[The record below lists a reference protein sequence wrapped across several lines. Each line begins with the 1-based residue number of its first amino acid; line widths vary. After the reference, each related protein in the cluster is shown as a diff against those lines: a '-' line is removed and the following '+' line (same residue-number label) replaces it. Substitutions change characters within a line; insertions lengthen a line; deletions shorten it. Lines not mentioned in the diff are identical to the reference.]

1 MLQGIRNIHFIG
13 VGGAGMSALARILV
27 DKGYTVSGSDQKMSA
42 TAKQLAAC
50 GAKIFEGHDAAHVKG
65 ADAVVVST
73 AIPEDNVEVVAAKT
87 QGIRRMHRSDVNA
100 ALLNE
105 AKGIAVAG
113 AHGKTTTTSMI
124 GLILHHG
131 GVDPTIII
139 GGQVDYLADG
149 NARLGRGEYLVSEAD
164 ESDGSFLKLLP
175 HIAVVTNVENDH
187 MDHYGS
193 MENIKKAFRQFLEN
207 TDEKTGTCVLCI
219 ENENLREI
227 AKNLSRRV
235 IFYGTSEGAEY
246 RAVNIAPEGTG
257 VAFDVE
263 KAGKVLVR
271 VRLNIPGR
279 HNVLNALASAVTGI
293 LCGVSPEKAAEAL
306 ALFHGAK
313 RRFETKGR
321 AKGVWIVD
329 DYAHHPTEIMA
340 TLKAARQTSPKRLI
354 CAFQPHRYSRTQLL
368 QKEFGGAFKDADL
381 LILTD
386 VYSAGEA
393 PIAGV
398 SGETIVNAVAETT
411 SQETKYIA
419 VRADIAPYLK
429 TIVRNGDLVLTMGA
443 GDIYRTGEELLAL
456 LSAQGDNNE

>member
-50 GAKIFEGHDAAHVKG
+50 GAKIFEGHDTANVKG

-100 ALLNE
+100 ALLNA

-235 IFYGTSEGAEY
+235 IFYGTSEDAEY

-279 HNVLNALASAVTGI
+279 HNVLNALGSVVTGI

-329 DYAHHPTEIMA
+329 DYAHHPTEIAA
-340 TLKAARQTSPKRLI
+340 TLKAARQTAPKRLI

-393 PIAGV
+393 PIEGV
-398 SGETIVNAVAETT
+398 NGETILRAVREMTNQA
-411 SQETKYIA
+411 TKYIA
-419 VRADIAPYLK
+419 AREDVAPYLA
-429 TIVRNGDLVLTMGA
+429 TVVQNGDLVLTMGA

>member
-100 ALLNE
+100 ALLNA

-279 HNVLNALASAVTGI
+279 HNVLNALGSVVTGI

>member
-1 MLQGIRNIHFIG
+1 MLQGIRKIHFIG
-13 VGGAGMSALARILV
+13 VGGAGMSALARILL
-27 DKGYTVSGSDQKMSA
+27 DKGYEVSGSDKKMSA
-42 TAKQLAAC
+42 TAEQLAAR
-50 GAKIFEGHDAAHVKG
+50 GARIFEGHDAANVKG

-73 AIPEDNVEVVAAKT
+73 AIPEDNVEVAAAKA
-87 QGIRRMHRSDVNA
+87 QNIRRMHRSDVNA
-100 ALLNE
+100 ALLN
-105 AKGIAVAG
+105 AVKGIAVAG

-124 GLILHHG
+124 GLILEHG

-164 ESDGSFLKLLP
+164 ESDGSFLKLMP

-187 MDHYGS
+187 MDHYGT

-207 TDEKTGTCVLCI
+207 TDEKTGTCVLCV

-227 AKNLSRRV
+227 SKNLSRRV
-235 IFYGTSEGAEY
+235 VFYGTSKDAEY
-246 RAVNIAPEGTG
+246 RATNIAPEGTG

-263 KAGKVLVR
+263 KDGKKLTR

-279 HNVLNALASAVTGI
+279 HNVLNALGSVVAGI

-306 ALFHGAK
+306 SLFHGAK

-321 AKGVWIVD
+321 AAGVWIVD

-368 QKEFGGAFKDADL
+368 QKEFGGAFVDADL

-393 PIAGV
+393 PIQGV
-398 SGETIVNAVAETT
+398 SGETIVDAVAETT
-411 SQETKYIA
+411 GQTVKYIKS
-419 VRADIAPYLK
+419 RADVAPYLES
-429 TIVRNGDLVLTMGA
+429 IVQDGDLVLTMGA

-456 LSAQGDNNE
+456 LSAREEKK

>member
-13 VGGAGMSALARILV
+13 VGGAGMSALARILL
-27 DKGYTVSGSDQKMSA
+27 DKGYTVSGSDKKMSA
-42 TAKQLAAC
+42 TAEQLATR
-50 GAKIFEGHDAAHVKG
+50 GAKIFEGHDAANVNG

-73 AIPEDNVEVVAAKT
+73 AIPENNVEVAAAKS
-87 QGIRRMHRSDVNA
+87 QGIQILHRSDVNA
-100 ALLNE
+100 ALLN
-105 AKGIAVAG
+105 AVKGIAVAG

-124 GLILHHG
+124 GLILEHG

-164 ESDGSFLKLLP
+164 ESDGSFLKLMP

-187 MDHYGS
+187 MDHYGT
-193 MENIKKAFRQFLEN
+193 MDNIKKAFRQFLEN
-207 TDEKTGTCVLCI
+207 TDEKTGTCVLCA

-235 IFYGTSEGAEY
+235 IFYGTSADAEY
-246 RAVNIAPEGTG
+246 RAAHIAPEGTG

-263 KAGKVLVR
+263 KDGKTLVR

-279 HNVLNALASAVTGI
+279 HNVLNALGSVVTGI

-306 ALFHGAK
+306 TRFHGAK

-368 QKEFGGAFKDADL
+368 RKEFGGAFKDADL
-381 LILTD
+381 LVLTD

-393 PIAGV
+393 PIDGV
-398 SGETIVNAVAETT
+398 SGRTIVDAVRETT
-411 SQETKYIA
+411 GQEPEYIEL
-419 VRADIAPYLK
+419 RADVAPYLA
-429 TIVRNGDLVLTMGA
+429 TVVREGDLVLTMGA
-443 GDIYRTGEELLAL
+443 GDICRTGEELLAL

>member
-1 MLQGIRNIHFIG
+1 MLQGIHKIHFIG
-13 VGGAGMSALARILV
+13 VGGAGMSALARILL
-27 DKGYTVSGSDQKMSA
+27 DQGYQVSGSDQKASVIA
-42 TAKQLAAC
+42 QKLAER
-50 GAKIFEGHDAAHVKG
+50 GAKIFEGHDAANVKG
-65 ADAVVVST
+65 AEAVVVSS
-73 AIPEDNVEVVAAKT
+73 AIPEDNVEVRAAADM
-87 QGIRRMHRSDVNA
+87 GLRRLHRSDVNA
-100 ALLNE
+100 ALLNA

-124 GLILHHG
+124 GLILEHG

-149 NARLGRGEYLVSEAD
+149 NARLGKGEYLVSEAD

-187 MDHYGS
+187 MDHYGT
-193 MENIKKAFRQFLEN
+193 MDNIKKAFRQFLEN
-207 TDEKTGTCVLCI
+207 TDEKTGTCVLCA

-227 AKNLSRRV
+227 AKGLSRRV
-235 IFYGTSEGAEY
+235 VFYGTSEGADY
-246 RAVNIAPEGTG
+246 RAVNIAPAGAG

-263 KAGKVLVR
+263 KDGKTLAR

-279 HNVLNALASAVTGI
+279 HNVLNALGSIVTGI

-306 ALFHGAK
+306 TLFHGAK

-321 AKGVWIVD
+321 AEGVWIVD
-329 DYAHHPTEIMA
+329 DYAHHPTEIA
-340 TLKAARQTSPKRLI
+340 VTLKAARQTNPKRLI

-368 QKEFGGAFKDADL
+368 QKEFGGAFEDADL

-386 VYSAGEA
+386 IYSAGEPA
-393 PIAGV
+393 IPGV
-398 SGETIVNAVAETT
+398 NGETILNAVKAATGQKTT
-411 SQETKYIA
+411 YVKS
-419 VRADIAPYLK
+419 RADVAPYLE
-429 TIVRNGDLVLTMGA
+429 TIVRDGDLVLTMGA

-456 LSAQGDNNE
+456 LSARRDNKA

>member
-1 MLQGIRNIHFIG
+1 MLQGIRKIHFIG
-13 VGGAGMSALARILV
+13 VGGAGMSALARILL
-27 DKGYTVSGSDQKMSA
+27 DKGYVVSGSDRKMSA
-42 TAKQLAAC
+42 TAEQLAAR
-50 GAKIFEGHDAAHVKG
+50 GAEIFEGHDAANVNG
-65 ADAVVVST
+65 ADVVVVST
-73 AIPEDNVEVVAAKT
+73 AIPEDNVEVAAAKA

-100 ALLNE
+100 ALLNA

-124 GLILHHG
+124 GLILEHG

-187 MDHYGS
+187 MDHYGT

-207 TDEKTGTCVLCI
+207 TDEKTGTCVLCA
-219 ENENLREI
+219 ENENLRKI
-227 AKNLSRRV
+227 SKNLSRRV
-235 IFYGTSEGAEY
+235 VFYGTSEDADY
-246 RAVNIAPEGTG
+246 HAVNIAPEGNG

-263 KAGKVLVR
+263 KDGKMLAR

-279 HNVLNALASAVTGI
+279 HNVLNALGAVVTGI

-340 TLKAARQTSPKRLI
+340 TLKAARQTSPKRLV

-368 QKEFGGAFKDADL
+368 QKEFGGAFREADVL
-381 LILTD
+381 VLTD

-393 PIAGV
+393 PIADV
-398 SGETIVNAVAETT
+398 SGRTIVDAVRETT
-411 SQETKYIA
+411 GQETKYIEL
-419 VRADIAPYLK
+419 RADVAPYLAA
-429 TIVRNGDLVLTMGA
+429 VVQEGDLVLTMGA
-443 GDIYRTGEELLAL
+443 GDICRTGEELLAL

>member
-1 MLQGIRNIHFIG
+1 MLQGIRKIHFIG
-13 VGGAGMSALARILV
+13 VGGAGMSALARILL
-27 DKGYTVSGSDQKMSA
+27 DKGYEVSGSDRKLSA
-42 TAKQLAAC
+42 VAKQLAER
-50 GAKIFEGHDAAHVKG
+50 GAKIFEGHDAANVKG
-65 ADAVVVST
+65 VDAVVVST
-73 AIPEDNVEVVAAKT
+73 AIPEDNVEVTAAKA
-87 QGIRRMHRSDVNA
+87 QGSRRLHRSDVNA
-100 ALLNE
+100 ALLNA

-124 GLILHHG
+124 GLILEHG

-175 HIAVVTNVENDH
+175 YIAVVTNVENDH
-187 MDHYGS
+187 MDHYGT

-207 TDEKTGTCVLCI
+207 TDEEKGICVLCAD
-219 ENENLREI
+219 NENLREI
-227 AKNLSRRV
+227 SKDLPRRV
-235 IFYGTSEGAEY
+235 VFYGMAEDAEY
-246 RAVNIAPEGTG
+246 RAAHIAPEGTG

-263 KAGKVLVR
+263 RDGKKLVR
-271 VRLNIPGR
+271 VRLNIPGH
-279 HNVLNALASAVTGI
+279 HNVLNALGSVAAGI

-306 ALFHGAK
+306 SLFHGAK

-321 AKGVWIVD
+321 TAGVWIVD
-329 DYAHHPTEIMA
+329 DYAHHPTEIEA
-340 TLKAARQTSPKRLI
+340 TLKAARQTKPKRLI

-368 QKEFGGAFKDADL
+368 QKEFGGAFKDADF

-398 SGETIVNAVAETT
+398 SGETIRSAVEKTT
-411 SQETKYIA
+411 GQKTAYIKA
-419 VRADIAPYLK
+419 RADVAPYLE
-429 TIVRNGDLVLTMGA
+429 TIVQDGDLVMTMGA
-443 GDIYRTGEELLAL
+443 GDICRTGEELLAFL
-456 LSAQGDNNE
+456 AAREDQKA

>member
-13 VGGAGMSALARILV
+13 VGGAGMSALARILL
-27 DKGYTVSGSDQKMSA
+27 DEGYAVSGSDKKMSA
-42 TAKQLAAC
+42 TAEQLAAR
-50 GAKIFEGHDAAHVKG
+50 GAKIFEGHDAANVNG

-73 AIPEDNVEVVAAKT
+73 AIPENNVEVAAAKS
-87 QGIRRMHRSDVNA
+87 QGIQILHRSDVNA
-100 ALLNE
+100 ALLNA

-124 GLILHHG
+124 GLILEHG

-164 ESDGSFLKLLP
+164 ESDGSFLKLMP

-187 MDHYGS
+187 MDHYGT
-193 MENIKKAFRQFLEN
+193 MENIKKAFRQFLE
-207 TDEKTGTCVLCI
+207 EKTGTCVLCA

-227 AKNLSRRV
+227 SKNLPRRV
-235 IFYGTSEGAEY
+235 VFYGTSEDAEY
-246 RAVNIAPEGTG
+246 RATNIAPEGTG

-263 KAGKVLVR
+263 KGGQKIVR
-271 VRLNIPGR
+271 VRLNIPGH
-279 HNVLNALASAVTGI
+279 HNVLNALGSVVTGI

-321 AKGVWIVD
+321 AAGVWIVD

-340 TLKAARQTSPKRLI
+340 TLKAARQTSSKRLI
-354 CAFQPHRYSRTQLL
+354 CAFQPHRYSRTRLL

-411 SQETKYIA
+411 GQPTTYVKARVE
-419 VRADIAPYLK
+419 IAPYLK
-429 TIVRNGDLVLTMGA
+429 TIVRDGDLVLTMGA

-456 LSAQGDNNE
+456 LAAQGDKDE

>member
-1 MLQGIRNIHFIG
+1 MLQGIRKIHFIG
-13 VGGAGMSALARILV
+13 VGGAGMSALARILL
-27 DKGYTVSGSDQKMSA
+27 DKGYEVSGSDKKMSA
-42 TAKQLAAC
+42 TAGQLAER
-50 GAKIFEGHDAAHVKG
+50 GAKIFEGHDAANVKG

-73 AIPEDNVEVVAAKT
+73 AIPENNVEVAAAKS
-87 QGIRRMHRSDVNA
+87 QGIPILHRSDVNA
-100 ALLNE
+100 ALLNA

-124 GLILHHG
+124 GLILEHG

-164 ESDGSFLKLLP
+164 ESDGSFLKLMP

-187 MDHYGS
+187 MDHYGT

-207 TDEKTGTCVLCI
+207 TDEKTGTCVLCA

-227 AKNLSRRV
+227 SKNLPRRV
-235 IFYGTSEGAEY
+235 AFYGTSEDAEY
-246 RAVNIAPEGTG
+246 RAANIAPEGAG

-263 KAGKVLVR
+263 KDGKKLTR

-279 HNVLNALASAVTGI
+279 HNVLNALGSVVTGI
-293 LCGVSPEKAAEAL
+293 LCGVSPGKAAEAL

-321 AKGVWIVD
+321 AAGVWIVD

-368 QKEFGGAFKDADL
+368 QKEFGGAFVDADL
-381 LILTD
+381 LVLTD
-386 VYSAGEA
+386 IYSAGEA
-393 PIAGV
+393 PIEGV
-398 SGETIVNAVAETT
+398 SGETIVSAVAETT
-411 SQETKYIA
+411 GQTTKYIKS
-419 VRADIAPYLK
+419 RADVAPYLES
-429 TIVRNGDLVLTMGA
+429 IVRDGDLVLTMGA

-456 LSAQGDNNE
+456 LSAQGEKKE

>member
-1 MLQGIRNIHFIG
+1 MLQGIRKIHFIG
-13 VGGAGMSALARILV
+13 VGGAGMSALARILL
-27 DKGYTVSGSDQKMSA
+27 DKGYEVSGSDRKMSA
-42 TAKQLAAC
+42 VAEQLAAR
-50 GAKIFEGHDAAHVKG
+50 GAKIFEGHDAANVKG
-65 ADAVVVST
+65 MDAVVVST
-73 AIPEDNVEVVAAKT
+73 AIPEDNVEVVAAEA
-87 QGIRRMHRSDVNA
+87 QGLRRLHRSDVNA
-100 ALLNE
+100 ALLNA

-124 GLILHHG
+124 GLILEHG
-131 GVDPTIII
+131 GIDPTIII

-175 HIAVVTNVENDH
+175 RIAVVTNVENDH

-207 TDEKTGTCVLCI
+207 TDEKTGTCVLCAD
-219 ENENLREI
+219 NENLREI
-227 AKNLSRRV
+227 SKGLSRRV
-235 IFYGTSEGAEY
+235 VLYGTAEDAEY
-246 RAVNIAPEGTG
+246 RAVNIAPDGAG

-263 KAGKVLVR
+263 RGGKQLVR
-271 VRLNIPGR
+271 VRLNIPGH
-279 HNVLNALASAVTGI
+279 HNVLNALGSVVTGI

-321 AKGVWIVD
+321 ASGVWIVD
-329 DYAHHPTEIMA
+329 DYAHHPTEIEA
-340 TLKAARQTSPKRLI
+340 TLKAARQTKPKRLI

-368 QKEFGGAFKDADL
+368 QKEFGGAFADADL

-386 VYSAGEA
+386 IYSAGEA

-398 SGETIVNAVAETT
+398 SGETILSAVEKTT
-411 SQETKYIA
+411 GQPVKYIA
-419 VRADIAPYLK
+419 ARTDIADYLA
-429 TIVRNGDLVLTMGA
+429 TAVRDGDLVITMGA
-443 GDIYRTGEELLAL
+443 GDICRTGEE
-456 LSAQGDNNE
+456 

>member
-1 MLQGIRNIHFIG
+1 MLQGIRKIHFIG
-13 VGGAGMSALARILV
+13 VGGAGMSALARILL
-27 DKGYTVSGSDQKMSA
+27 DKGYVVSGSDRKMSA
-42 TAKQLAAC
+42 TAEQLATR
-50 GAKIFEGHDAAHVKG
+50 GAEIFEGHDAANVNG
-65 ADAVVVST
+65 ADVVVVST
-73 AIPEDNVEVVAAKT
+73 AIPEDNVEVAAAKA

-100 ALLNE
+100 ALLNA

-124 GLILHHG
+124 GLILEHG
-131 GVDPTIII
+131 GIDPTIII

-187 MDHYGS
+187 MDHYGT

-207 TDEKTGTCVLCI
+207 TDEKTGTCVLCA
-219 ENENLREI
+219 ENENLRKI
-227 AKNLSRRV
+227 SKNLSRRV
-235 IFYGTSEGAEY
+235 VFYGTSEDADY
-246 RAVNIAPEGTG
+246 HAVNIAPEGNG

-263 KAGKVLVR
+263 KDGKMLAR

-279 HNVLNALASAVTGI
+279 HNVLNALGAVVTGI

-340 TLKAARQTSPKRLI
+340 TLKAARQTSPKRLV

-368 QKEFGGAFKDADL
+368 QKEFGGAFREADVL
-381 LILTD
+381 VLTD

-393 PIAGV
+393 PIADV
-398 SGETIVNAVAETT
+398 SGRTIVDAVRETT
-411 SQETKYIA
+411 GQETKYIEL
-419 VRADIAPYLK
+419 RADVAPYLAA
-429 TIVRNGDLVLTMGA
+429 VVQEGDLVLTMGA
-443 GDIYRTGEELLAL
+443 GDICRTGEELLAL

>member
-13 VGGAGMSALARILV
+13 VGGAGMSALARILL
-27 DKGYTVSGSDQKMSA
+27 DQGYQVSGSDQKMSDV
-42 TAKQLAAC
+42 AKQLAAR
-50 GAKIFEGHDAAHVKG
+50 GAKIFEGHDAANVKG

-73 AIPEDNVEVVAAKT
+73 AIPENNVELAAAKA
-87 QGIRRMHRSDVNA
+87 QGIRRLHRSDVNA
-100 ALLNE
+100 ALLNA

-124 GLILHHG
+124 GLILEHG
-131 GVDPTIII
+131 GVDPTIVI

-164 ESDGSFLKLLP
+164 ESDGSFLKLMP

-187 MDHYGS
+187 MDHYGT
-193 MENIKKAFRQFLEN
+193 MENIKTAFRQFLEN
-207 TDEKTGTCVLCI
+207 TDEKTGTCVLCAD
-219 ENENLREI
+219 NENLREI
-227 AKNLSRRV
+227 SKNLPRRV
-235 IFYGTSEGAEY
+235 VFYGTSEDADY

-263 KAGKVLVR
+263 KDGGTLVR
-271 VRLNIPGR
+271 VRLNIPGH
-279 HNVLNALASAVTGI
+279 HNVLNALGSVVTGI
-293 LCGVSPEKAAEAL
+293 LCGVSPEKSAEAL
-306 ALFHGAK
+306 ARFHGAK

-321 AKGVWIVD
+321 AAGVWIVD

-340 TLKAARQTSPKRLI
+340 TLRAARQTSPKRLV

-386 VYSAGEA
+386 IYSAGEA

-398 SGETIVNAVAETT
+398 SGETIVAAVKAATGQKTT
-411 SQETKYIA
+411 YVKA
-419 VRADIAPYLK
+419 RADVAPYLE
-429 TIVRNGDLVLTMGA
+429 TIVQDGDLVLTMGA
-443 GDIYRTGEELLAL
+443 GDICRTGEELLAL
-456 LSAQGDNNE
+456 LSARREK

>member
-13 VGGAGMSALARILV
+13 VGGAGMSALARILL
-27 DKGYTVSGSDQKMSA
+27 DQGYQVSGSDQKMSDV
-42 TAKQLAAC
+42 AKQLAAR
-50 GAKIFEGHDAAHVKG
+50 GAKIFEGHDAANVKG

-73 AIPEDNVEVVAAKT
+73 AIPENNVELAAAKA
-87 QGIRRMHRSDVNA
+87 QGIRRLHRSDINA
-100 ALLNE
+100 ALLNA

-124 GLILHHG
+124 GLILEHG
-131 GVDPTIII
+131 GVDPTIVI

-187 MDHYGS
+187 MDHYGT

-207 TDEKTGTCVLCI
+207 TDEKTGTCVLCAD
-219 ENENLREI
+219 NENLREI
-227 AKNLSRRV
+227 SRNLPRRV
-235 IFYGTSEGAEY
+235 VFYGTSEDADY

-263 KAGKVLVR
+263 KDGETLVR
-271 VRLNIPGR
+271 VRLNIPGH
-279 HNVLNALASAVTGI
+279 HNVLNALGSVVTGI
-293 LCGVSPEKAAEAL
+293 LCGVSPQKSAEAL
-306 ALFHGAK
+306 ARFHGAK

-321 AKGVWIVD
+321 AAGVWIVD
-329 DYAHHPTEIMA
+329 DYAHHPTEIAA
-340 TLKAARQTSPKRLI
+340 TLRAARQTSPKRLV

-398 SGETIVNAVAETT
+398 TGETIVSAVKAATGQKTT
-411 SQETKYIA
+411 YIKTRTD
-419 VRADIAPYLK
+419 VAPYLE
-429 TIVRNGDLVLTMGA
+429 TIVRDGDLVLTMGA
-443 GDIYRTGEELLAL
+443 GDIYHTGEELLAL
-456 LSAQGDNNE
+456 LSARREK

>member
-13 VGGAGMSALARILV
+13 VGGAGMSALARILL
-27 DKGYTVSGSDQKMSA
+27 DQGYSVSGSDQKMSDV
-42 TAKQLAAC
+42 AKQLAAR
-50 GAKIFEGHDAAHVKG
+50 GAKIFEGHDAANVKG
-65 ADAVVVST
+65 VDAVVCST
-73 AIPEDNVEVVAAKT
+73 AIPEDNVELAAANA
-87 QGIRRMHRSDVNA
+87 QGIRRLHRSDVNA
-100 ALLNE
+100 ALLNA

-124 GLILHHG
+124 GLILEHG

-164 ESDGSFLKLLP
+164 ESDGSFLKLMP

-187 MDHYGS
+187 MDHYGT

-207 TDEKTGTCVLCI
+207 TDEKTGTCVLCAD
-219 ENENLREI
+219 NENLREI
-227 AKNLSRRV
+227 SKNLPRRV
-235 IFYGTSEGAEY
+235 VFYGTSEDADY

-263 KAGKVLVR
+263 KDGGTLVR
-271 VRLNIPGR
+271 VRLNIPGH
-279 HNVLNALASAVTGI
+279 HNVLNALGSVVTGI
-293 LCGVSPEKAAEAL
+293 LCGVSPQKSAEAL
-306 ALFHGAK
+306 ARFHGAK

-321 AKGVWIVD
+321 AAGVWIVD
-329 DYAHHPTEIMA
+329 DYAHHPTEITA
-340 TLKAARQTSPKRLI
+340 TLRAARQTSPKRLV

-386 VYSAGEA
+386 IYSAGEA

-398 SGETIVNAVAETT
+398 SGETIVDAVKAATG
-411 SQETKYIA
+411 QKTKYIKA
-419 VRADIAPYLK
+419 RADVAPYLES
-429 TIVRNGDLVLTMGA
+429 IVQDGDLVLTMGA
-443 GDIYRTGEELLAL
+443 GDICRTGEELLAL
-456 LSAQGDNNE
+456 LSARRENKA

>member
-13 VGGAGMSALARILV
+13 VGGAGMSALARILL
-27 DKGYTVSGSDQKMSA
+27 DQGYQVSGSDQKMSDV
-42 TAKQLAAC
+42 AKQLAAR
-50 GAKIFEGHDAAHVKG
+50 GAKIFEGHDAANVKG

-73 AIPEDNVEVVAAKT
+73 AIPENNVELAAAKA
-87 QGIRRMHRSDVNA
+87 QGIRRLHRSDINA
-100 ALLNE
+100 ALLNA

-124 GLILHHG
+124 GLILEHG
-131 GVDPTIII
+131 GVDPTIVI

-187 MDHYGS
+187 MDHYGT

-207 TDEKTGTCVLCI
+207 TDEKTGTCVLCAD
-219 ENENLREI
+219 NENLREI
-227 AKNLSRRV
+227 SKNLPRRV
-235 IFYGTSEGAEY
+235 VFYGTSEDADY

-263 KAGKVLVR
+263 KDGETLVR
-271 VRLNIPGR
+271 VRLNIPGH
-279 HNVLNALASAVTGI
+279 HNVLNALGSVVTGI
-293 LCGVSPEKAAEAL
+293 LCGVSPQKSAEAL
-306 ALFHGAK
+306 ARFHGAK

-321 AKGVWIVD
+321 AAGVWIVD
-329 DYAHHPTEIMA
+329 DYAHHPTEIAA
-340 TLKAARQTSPKRLI
+340 TLRAARQTSPKRLV

-398 SGETIVNAVAETT
+398 TGETIVDAVKAATGQKTT
-411 SQETKYIA
+411 YVKT
-419 VRADIAPYLK
+419 RADVAPYLE
-429 TIVRNGDLVLTMGA
+429 TIVRDGDLVLTMGA

-456 LSAQGDNNE
+456 LSARREK

>member
-13 VGGAGMSALARILV
+13 VGGAGMSALARILL
-27 DKGYTVSGSDQKMSA
+27 DQGYHVSGSDQKMSDV
-42 TAKQLAAC
+42 AKQLAAR
-50 GAKIFEGHDAAHVKG
+50 GANIFEGHDAANVDG
-65 ADAVVVST
+65 ADAVVCST
-73 AIPEDNVEVVAAKT
+73 AIPEDNVELAAAKAR
-87 QGIRRMHRSDVNA
+87 GIRRLHRSDVNA
-100 ALLNE
+100 ALLNA

-124 GLILHHG
+124 GLILEHG

-187 MDHYGS
+187 MDHYGT

-207 TDEKTGTCVLCI
+207 TDEEAGTCVLCAD
-219 ENENLREI
+219 NENLREI
-227 AKNLSRRV
+227 SKNLSRRV
-235 IFYGTSEGAEY
+235 VFYGVSEDAEY
-246 RAVNIAPEGTG
+246 RATHIAPEGTG
-257 VAFDVE
+257 VAFDMERGGE
-263 KAGKVLVR
+263 KLIR
-271 VRLNIPGR
+271 VRLSIPGH
-279 HNVLNALASAVTGI
+279 HNVLNALGSVAVGI
-293 LCGVSPEKAAEAL
+293 LCGVSPQKAAEAL
-306 ALFHGAK
+306 ARFHGAK

-321 AKGVWIVD
+321 AAGVWVVD

-340 TLKAARQTSPKRLI
+340 TLKAARQTSPKRLV

-368 QKEFGGAFKDADL
+368 QKEFGGAFKDADV

-386 VYSAGEA
+386 IYSAGEA

-398 SGETIVNAVAETT
+398 SGETIVTAVKAATGQKTT
-411 SQETKYIA
+411 YIKA
-419 VRADIAPYLK
+419 RADVAPYLE
-429 TIVRNGDLVLTMGA
+429 TIVQDGDLVLTMGA
-443 GDIYRTGEELLAL
+443 GDICRTGEELLAL
-456 LSAQGDNNE
+456 LSARRENKA

>member
-1 MLQGIRNIHFIG
+1 MLQGVRNIHFIG
-13 VGGAGMSALARILV
+13 VGGAGMSALARILL
-27 DKGYTVSGSDQKMSA
+27 DQGYQVSGSDKIVSDVAQ
-42 TAKQLAAC
+42 QLAAR
-50 GAKIFEGHDAAHVKG
+50 GAKIFEGHDAANVNG
-65 ADAVVVST
+65 ADAVVCST
-73 AIPEDNVEVVAAKT
+73 AIPEDNVELVAAKA
-87 QGIRRMHRSDVNA
+87 QGIRRLHRSDVNA
-100 ALLNE
+100 ALLNA

-124 GLILHHG
+124 GLILEQG

-149 NARLGRGEYLVSEAD
+149 NARLGRGAYLVSEAD
-164 ESDGSFLKLLP
+164 ESDGSFLKLFP

-187 MDHYGS
+187 MDYYGT
-193 MENIKKAFRQFLEN
+193 MENIKKAFRRFLEN
-207 TDEKTGTCVLCI
+207 TDEQTGTCVLCAD
-219 ENENLREI
+219 NENLREI
-227 AKNLSRRV
+227 SRDLSRRV
-235 IFYGTSEGAEY
+235 VFYGVSEDAEY
-246 RAVNIAPEGTG
+246 RATHIAPEGAG

-263 KAGKVLVR
+263 KGGKKLAR
-271 VRLNIPGR
+271 VRLNIPGQ
-279 HNVLNALASAVTGI
+279 HNVLNALGSVVVGM
-293 LCGVSPEKAAEAL
+293 LCGVSPQKAAEAL
-306 ALFHGAK
+306 ARFHGAK

-321 AKGVWIVD
+321 AAGVWVVD

-368 QKEFGGAFKDADL
+368 QKEFGGAFADVDR

-393 PIAGV
+393 PIQGV

-411 SQETKYIA
+411 GQPTKYIQS
-419 VRADIAPYLK
+419 RADVAPYLAS
-429 TIVRNGDLVLTMGA
+429 IVRDGDLVLTMGA

-456 LSAQGDNNE
+456 LARRENEA

>member
-13 VGGAGMSALARILV
+13 VGGAGMSALARILL
-27 DKGYTVSGSDQKMSA
+27 DQGYAVSGSDQKMSDV
-42 TAKQLAAC
+42 AKQLAAR
-50 GAKIFEGHDAAHVKG
+50 GAKIFEGHDAANVKG

-73 AIPEDNVEVVAAKT
+73 AIPEDNVEFAAAKA
-87 QGIRRMHRSDVNA
+87 QGIRRLHRSDVNA
-100 ALLNE
+100 ALLNA

-124 GLILHHG
+124 GLILEHG

-187 MDHYGS
+187 MDHYGT

-207 TDEKTGTCVLCI
+207 TDEKTGTCVLCAD
-219 ENENLREI
+219 NENLREI
-227 AKNLSRRV
+227 SKNLPRRV
-235 IFYGTSEGAEY
+235 VFYGVSEDADY

-263 KAGKVLVR
+263 KDGETMVR
-271 VRLNIPGR
+271 VRLNIPGH
-279 HNVLNALASAVTGI
+279 HNVLNALGSVVTGI
-293 LCGVSPEKAAEAL
+293 LCGVSPQKSAEAL
-306 ALFHGAK
+306 ARFHGAK

-321 AKGVWIVD
+321 AAGVWIVD
-329 DYAHHPTEIMA
+329 DYAHHPTEIAA
-340 TLKAARQTSPKRLI
+340 TLRAARQTSPKRLV

-368 QKEFGGAFKDADL
+368 QKEFGGAFREADL

-386 VYSAGEA
+386 IYSAGEA

-398 SGETIVNAVAETT
+398 SGETIVDAVKAATGQKMT
-411 SQETKYIA
+411 YIKA
-419 VRADIAPYLK
+419 RADVAPYLE
-429 TIVRNGDLVLTMGA
+429 TIVRDGDLVLTMGA

-456 LSAQGDNNE
+456 LSARRENKE

>member
-13 VGGAGMSALARILV
+13 VGGAGMSALARILL
-27 DKGYTVSGSDQKMSA
+27 DQGYQVSGSDQKMSDV
-42 TAKQLAAC
+42 AKQLAAR
-50 GAKIFEGHDAAHVKG
+50 GAKIFEGHDAANVKG

-73 AIPEDNVEVVAAKT
+73 AIPENNVELAAAKA
-87 QGIRRMHRSDVNA
+87 QGIRRLHRSDINA
-100 ALLNE
+100 ALLNA

-124 GLILHHG
+124 GLILEHG
-131 GVDPTIII
+131 GVDPTIVI

-187 MDHYGS
+187 MDHYGT

-207 TDEKTGTCVLCI
+207 TDEKTGTCVLCAD
-219 ENENLREI
+219 NENLREI
-227 AKNLSRRV
+227 SKNLPRRV
-235 IFYGTSEGAEY
+235 VFYGTSEDADY

-263 KAGKVLVR
+263 KDGETLVR
-271 VRLNIPGR
+271 VRLNIPGH
-279 HNVLNALASAVTGI
+279 HNVLNALGSVVTGI
-293 LCGVSPEKAAEAL
+293 LCGVSPQKSAEAL
-306 ALFHGAK
+306 ARFHGAK

-321 AKGVWIVD
+321 AAGVWIVD
-329 DYAHHPTEIMA
+329 DYAHHPTEIAA
-340 TLKAARQTSPKRLI
+340 TLRAARQTSPKRLV

-398 SGETIVNAVAETT
+398 SGETIVNAVKAATGQKTT
-411 SQETKYIA
+411 YVKT
-419 VRADIAPYLK
+419 RADVAPYLE
-429 TIVRNGDLVLTMGA
+429 TIVRDGDLVLTMGA

-456 LSAQGDNNE
+456 LSARREK

>member
-1 MLQGIRNIHFIG
+1 MLQGIRKIHFIG
-13 VGGAGMSALARILV
+13 VGCAGMSALARILL
-27 DKGYTVSGSDQKMSA
+27 DKGYEVSGSDRKMSA
-42 TAKQLAAC
+42 VAEQLAAR
-50 GAKIFEGHDAAHVKG
+50 GAKIFEGHDAANVKG
-65 ADAVVVST
+65 MDAVVVST
-73 AIPEDNVEVVAAKT
+73 AIPEDNVEVVAAKA
-87 QGIRRMHRSDVNA
+87 QGLRRLHRSDVNA
-100 ALLNE
+100 ALLNA

-124 GLILHHG
+124 GLILEHG

-175 HIAVVTNVENDH
+175 RIAVVTNVENDH
-187 MDHYGS
+187 MDHYGT

-207 TDEKTGTCVLCI
+207 TDEKTGTCVLCAD
-219 ENENLREI
+219 NENLREI
-227 AKNLSRRV
+227 SKGLSRRV
-235 IFYGTSEGAEY
+235 VLYGTAEDAEY
-246 RAVNIAPEGTG
+246 RAVNIAPDGAG

-263 KAGKVLVR
+263 RGGKQLVR
-271 VRLNIPGR
+271 VRLNIPGH
-279 HNVLNALASAVTGI
+279 HNVLNALGSVVTGI

-321 AKGVWIVD
+321 ASGVWIVD
-329 DYAHHPTEIMA
+329 DYAHHPTEIEA
-340 TLKAARQTSPKRLI
+340 TLKAARQTKPKRLI

-368 QKEFGGAFKDADL
+368 QKEFGGAFADADL

-386 VYSAGEA
+386 IYSAGEA

-398 SGETIVNAVAETT
+398 SGETILSAVEKTT
-411 SQETKYIA
+411 GQPVKYIA
-419 VRADIAPYLK
+419 ARTDIADYLA
-429 TIVRNGDLVLTMGA
+429 TAVRDGDLVITMGA
-443 GDIYRTGEELLAL
+443 GDICRTGEELLERLRGRA
-456 LSAQGDNNE
+456 EEKE

>member
-13 VGGAGMSALARILV
+13 VGGAGMSALARILL
-27 DKGYTVSGSDQKMSA
+27 DQGYQVSGSDQKMSDV
-42 TAKQLAAC
+42 AKQLAAR
-50 GAKIFEGHDAAHVKG
+50 GAKIFEGHDAANVKG

-73 AIPEDNVEVVAAKT
+73 AIPENNVELAAAKA
-87 QGIRRMHRSDVNA
+87 QGIRRLHRSDINA
-100 ALLNE
+100 ALLNA

-124 GLILHHG
+124 GLILEHG
-131 GVDPTIII
+131 GVDPTIVI

-187 MDHYGS
+187 MDHYGT

-207 TDEKTGTCVLCI
+207 TDEKTGTCVLCAD
-219 ENENLREI
+219 NENLREI
-227 AKNLSRRV
+227 SKNLPRRV
-235 IFYGTSEGAEY
+235 VFYGTSEDADY

-263 KAGKVLVR
+263 KDGETLVR
-271 VRLNIPGR
+271 VRLNIPGH
-279 HNVLNALASAVTGI
+279 HNVLNALGSVVTGT
-293 LCGVSPEKAAEAL
+293 LCGVSPQKSAEAL
-306 ALFHGAK
+306 ARFHGAK

-321 AKGVWIVD
+321 AAGVWIVD
-329 DYAHHPTEIMA
+329 DYAHHPTEIAA
-340 TLKAARQTSPKRLI
+340 TLRAARQTSPKRLV

-398 SGETIVNAVAETT
+398 TGETIVDAVKAATGQKTT
-411 SQETKYIA
+411 YVKT
-419 VRADIAPYLK
+419 RADVAPYLE
-429 TIVRNGDLVLTMGA
+429 TIVRDGDLVLTMGA

-456 LSAQGDNNE
+456 LSARREK

>member
-13 VGGAGMSALARILV
+13 VGGAGMSALARILL
-27 DKGYTVSGSDQKMSA
+27 DQGYHVSGSDQKMSDV
-42 TAKQLAAC
+42 AKQLAAR
-50 GAKIFEGHDAAHVKG
+50 GAKIFEGHDAANVKG

-73 AIPEDNVEVVAAKT
+73 AIPEDNVEFAAAKAG
-87 QGIRRMHRSDVNA
+87 GIRILHRSDVNA
-100 ALLNE
+100 ALLNA

-124 GLILHHG
+124 GLILEHG

-149 NARLGRGEYLVSEAD
+149 NARLGRGQYLVSEAD

-187 MDHYGS
+187 MDHYGT

-207 TDEKTGTCVLCI
+207 TEEKTGACVLCAD
-219 ENENLREI
+219 NGNLREI
-227 AKNLSRRV
+227 SQGLSRRV
-235 IFYGTSEGAEY
+235 IFYGVSEDAEY

-257 VAFDVE
+257 VAFDVVKGGE
-263 KAGKVLVR
+263 TLTR
-271 VRLNIPGR
+271 VRLNIPGH
-279 HNVLNALASAVTGI
+279 HNVLNALGSVVAGI
-293 LCGVSPEKAAEAL
+293 LCGVAPEKAAEAL

-321 AKGVWIVD
+321 AAGVWVVD

-340 TLKAARQTSPKRLI
+340 TLRAARQTGPKRLI
-354 CAFQPHRYSRTQLL
+354 CAFQPHRYSRTRLL
-368 QKEFGGAFKDADL
+368 QKEFGSAFGDADL

-386 VYSAGEA
+386 IYSAGEA
-393 PIAGV
+393 PIPGV
-398 SGETIVNAVAETT
+398 SGETIVD
-411 SQETKYIA
+411 A
-419 VRADIAPYLK
+419 VRAATGQTATYIKAREDLAPYLADL
-429 TIVRNGDLVLTMGA
+429 VRDGDLVLTMGA
-443 GDIYRTGEELLAL
+443 GDICRTGEELLAL
-456 LSAQGDNNE
+456 LSSRGENKA

>member
-1 MLQGIRNIHFIG
+1 MLQGIRKIHFIG
-13 VGGAGMSALARILV
+13 VGGAGMSALARILL
-27 DKGYTVSGSDQKMSA
+27 DKGYEVSGSDKKMSA
-42 TAKQLAAC
+42 TAEQLAKR
-50 GAKIFEGHDAAHVKG
+50 GAQIFEGHDAAHVKG

-73 AIPEDNVEVVAAKT
+73 AIPENNVEVTAAKS
-87 QGIRRMHRSDVNA
+87 QGIQILHRSDVNA
-100 ALLNE
+100 ALLNA

-124 GLILHHG
+124 GLILEHG

-164 ESDGSFLKLLP
+164 ESDGSFLKLMP

-187 MDHYGS
+187 MDHYGT

-207 TDEKTGTCVLCI
+207 TDEKTGTCVLCA

-227 AKNLSRRV
+227 SNNLPRRV
-235 IFYGTSEGAEY
+235 VFYGTSEDAEY
-246 RAVNIAPEGTG
+246 RAANIAPEGAG

-263 KAGKVLVR
+263 KDGKKLTR
-271 VRLNIPGR
+271 VRLNIPGH
-279 HNVLNALASAVTGI
+279 HNVLNALGSVVVGI
-293 LCGVSPEKAAEAL
+293 LCGVAPKKAAEAL
-306 ALFHGAK
+306 ELFHGAK

-321 AKGVWIVD
+321 AAGVWIVD

-340 TLKAARQTSPKRLI
+340 TMRAARQTNPKRLI

-393 PIAGV
+393 PIQGV
-398 SGETIVNAVAETT
+398 SGATIMNAVAETT
-411 SQETKYIA
+411 GQTAKYIKSRTD
-419 VRADIAPYLK
+419 VAPYLES
-429 TIVRNGDLVLTMGA
+429 IVQGGDLVLTMGA

-456 LSAQGDNNE
+456 LSAREEKQE

>member
-1 MLQGIRNIHFIG
+1 MLQGIRKIHFIG
-13 VGGAGMSALARILV
+13 VGGAGMSALARILL
-27 DKGYTVSGSDQKMSA
+27 DKGYVVSGSDRKMSA
-42 TAKQLAAC
+42 TAEQLAAR
-50 GAKIFEGHDAAHVKG
+50 GAEIFEGHDAANVNG
-65 ADAVVVST
+65 ADVVVVST
-73 AIPEDNVEVVAAKT
+73 AIPEDNVEVAAAKA

-100 ALLNE
+100 ALLNA

-124 GLILHHG
+124 GLILEHG

-187 MDHYGS
+187 MDHYGT

-207 TDEKTGTCVLCI
+207 TDEKTGTCVLCA

-227 AKNLSRRV
+227 SKNLSRRV
-235 IFYGTSEGAEY
+235 VFYGTSEDADY

-263 KAGKVLVR
+263 KDGKTLAR

-279 HNVLNALASAVTGI
+279 HNVLNALGAVVTGI
-293 LCGVSPEKAAEAL
+293 LCGVLPEKAAEAL
-306 ALFHGAK
+306 ARFHGAK

-340 TLKAARQTSPKRLI
+340 TLKAARQTSPKRLV

-368 QKEFGGAFKDADL
+368 QKEFGGAFREADVL
-381 LILTD
+381 VLTD

-398 SGETIVNAVAETT
+398 SGRTIVDAVRETT
-411 SQETKYIA
+411 GQETKYIEL
-419 VRADIAPYLK
+419 RADVAPYLAA
-429 TIVRNGDLVLTMGA
+429 VVQEGDLVLTMGA
-443 GDIYRTGEELLAL
+443 GDICRTGEELLAL

>member
-1 MLQGIRNIHFIG
+1 
-13 VGGAGMSALARILV
+13 MSALARILL
-27 DKGYTVSGSDQKMSA
+27 DKGYVVSGSDRKMSA
-42 TAKQLAAC
+42 TAEQLAAR
-50 GAKIFEGHDAAHVKG
+50 GAEIFEGHDAANVNG
-65 ADAVVVST
+65 ADVVVVST
-73 AIPEDNVEVVAAKT
+73 AIPEDNVEVAAAKA

-100 ALLNE
+100 ALLNA

-124 GLILHHG
+124 GLILEHG

-187 MDHYGS
+187 MDHYGT

-207 TDEKTGTCVLCI
+207 TDEKTGTCVLCA
-219 ENENLREI
+219 ENENLRKI
-227 AKNLSRRV
+227 SKNLSRRV
-235 IFYGTSEGAEY
+235 VFYGTSEDADY
-246 RAVNIAPEGTG
+246 HAVNIAPEGNG

-263 KAGKVLVR
+263 KDGKMLAR

-279 HNVLNALASAVTGI
+279 HNVLNALGAVVTGI

-340 TLKAARQTSPKRLI
+340 TLKAARQTSPKRLV

-368 QKEFGGAFKDADL
+368 QKEL
-381 LILTD
+381 VLTD

-393 PIAGV
+393 PIADI
-398 SGETIVNAVAETT
+398 SGRTIVDAVRETT
-411 SQETKYIA
+411 GQETKYIEL
-419 VRADIAPYLK
+419 RADVAPYLAA
-429 TIVRNGDLVLTMGA
+429 VVQEGDLVLTMGA
-443 GDIYRTGEELLAL
+443 GDICRTGEELLAL

>member
-1 MLQGIRNIHFIG
+1 MLQGIHKIHFIG
-13 VGGAGMSALARILV
+13 VGGAGMSALARILL
-27 DKGYTVSGSDQKMSA
+27 DQGYQVSGSDQKASVIA
-42 TAKQLAAC
+42 QKLAER
-50 GAKIFEGHDAAHVKG
+50 GAKIFEGHDAANVKG
-65 ADAVVVST
+65 AEAVVVSS
-73 AIPEDNVEVVAAKT
+73 AIPEDNVEVRAAADM
-87 QGIRRMHRSDVNA
+87 GLRRLHRSDVNA
-100 ALLNE
+100 ALLNA

-124 GLILHHG
+124 GLILEHG

-149 NARLGRGEYLVSEAD
+149 NARLGKGEYLVSEAD

-187 MDHYGS
+187 MDHYGT
-193 MENIKKAFRQFLEN
+193 MDNIKKAFRQFLEN
-207 TDEKTGTCVLCI
+207 TDEKTGTCVLCA

-227 AKNLSRRV
+227 AKGLSRRV
-235 IFYGTSEGAEY
+235 VFYGTSEGADY
-246 RAVNIAPEGTG
+246 RAVNIAPEGAG

-263 KAGKVLVR
+263 KGGKTLAR

-279 HNVLNALASAVTGI
+279 HNVLNALGSIVTGI

-306 ALFHGAK
+306 SLFHGAK

-321 AKGVWIVD
+321 AEGVWIVD
-329 DYAHHPTEIMA
+329 DYAHHPTEIA
-340 TLKAARQTSPKRLI
+340 VTLKAARQTNPKRLI

-368 QKEFGGAFKDADL
+368 QKEFGGAFEDADL

-386 VYSAGEA
+386 IYSAGESA
-393 PIAGV
+393 IPGV
-398 SGETIVNAVAETT
+398 SGETILNAVKAATGQKTT
-411 SQETKYIA
+411 YIKA
-419 VRADIAPYLK
+419 RADVAPYLE
-429 TIVRNGDLVLTMGA
+429 TIVRDGDLVLTMGA

-456 LSAQGDNNE
+456 LSARRENKA